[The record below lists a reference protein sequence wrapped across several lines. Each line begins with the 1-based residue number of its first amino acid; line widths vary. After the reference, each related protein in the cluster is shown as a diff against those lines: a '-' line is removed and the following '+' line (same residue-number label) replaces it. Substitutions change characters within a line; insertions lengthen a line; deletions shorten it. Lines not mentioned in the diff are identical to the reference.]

1 LPHKK
6 ILKQLKQASFVLHL
20 FYDSTNKA
28 KKLKFF
34 LEVSPQTWA
43 MITDKEV

>member
-1 LPHKK
+1 
-6 ILKQLKQASFVLHL
+6 VLHL

-28 KKLKFF
+28 ETKVKLLKLKFF

-43 MITDKEV
+43 MITDKEVWFW